1 MRVQPSLRA
10 ARSKR
15 EEQRRLISVA
25 ILAQRKSCYSDY
37 PAQFAKARHLAGLKV
52 DLTL

>member
-15 EEQRRLISVA
+15 EEQSRDMPCE
-25 ILAQRKSCYSDY
+25 ILARRKKSNQKSV
-37 PAQFAKARHLAGLKV
+37 QFV
-52 DLTL
+52 DRILNRVTG